1 MFIIVKIDKT
11 ETYDINNIMID
22 SDENLEKLSEE
33 ELDEKIQD
41 LHKKIDIAYSM
52 GKDGVVDQ
60 LLFYLD
66 NLKMALYD
74 KLEKQRFEI
83 TQGKIPTQYDITDDD
98 LSQEN
103 ND

>member
-1 MFIIVKIDKT
+1 
-11 ETYDINNIMID
+11 MID
-22 SDENLEKLSEE
+22 TDENLEKLSEE

-83 TQGKIPTQYDITDDD
+83 TQGKKGDQAINVRKQASKPRY
-98 LSQEN
+98 
-103 ND
+103 

>member
-66 NLKMALYD
+66 NLKMTLYD

>member
-1 MFIIVKIDKT
+1 
-11 ETYDINNIMID
+11 MID

-74 KLEKQRFEI
+74 KLEKQRFGMIQGRVPEEYNVTDEEI
-83 TQGKIPTQYDITDDD
+83 DKAKKDEKD
-98 LSQEN
+98 
-103 ND
+103 